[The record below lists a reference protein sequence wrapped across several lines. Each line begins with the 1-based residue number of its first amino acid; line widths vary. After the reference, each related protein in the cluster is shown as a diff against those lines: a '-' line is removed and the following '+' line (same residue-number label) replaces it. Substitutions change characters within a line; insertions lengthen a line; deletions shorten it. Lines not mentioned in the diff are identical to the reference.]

1 MTKVMPEMK
10 CEHLTKNEMKVAVET
25 RGSEC
30 ERNPWPVKSV
40 G

>member
-25 RGSEC
+25 RLWVRAKPMAC
-30 ERNPWPVKSV
+30 
-40 G
+40 